1 MVKLSAE
8 GIKSLRDMD
17 SLVQCLKEAGLNKRA
32 LDFLQE
38 QHISGEDFLELT
50 YNELDSRGL
59 ELGPMKSILRTID
72 KINKTE
78 QVNNDIDESL
88 IQSFEEFSV
97 KEIAAETHKG
107 YLESTLKQL
116 CEKNIL
122 KKNDRLYYRR
132 RFGPQANNKIVSCL
146 CRIEKADNDGLSVV
160 MHIKDEKRLGQ
171 KLSSMTDL
179 ENKIL
184 DEIYEVDKNKSVPK
198 DQWPKVF
205 DEPFDHFGFLRP
217 MTLSSFKK
225 NHG

>member
-8 GIKSLRDMD
+8 GIKSLHDTD

-97 KEIAAETHKG
+97 KEIAA
-107 YLESTLKQL
+107 
-116 CEKNIL
+116 
-122 KKNDRLYYRR
+122 
-132 RFGPQANNKIVSCL
+132 
-146 CRIEKADNDGLSVV
+146 VV

>member
-132 RFGPQANNKIVSCL
+132 R
-146 CRIEKADNDGLSVV
+146 IEKADNDGLSVV